1 MERTIEGVSIDK
13 ATEPNMKYERFDVFQ
28 RIEHLVFLLSF
39 SILGFTGLVQK
50 FSSAG
55 ISQTLI
61 FALGGIQTTRIIH
74 RSSAVIMMVVSVFH
88 ILGVL
93 YRVYVLRVPW
103 TMMPVIED
111 LKHLMDDISHY
122 LGFRTHKA
130 FYGRYNY
137 AEKIEY
143 LAVVWGTV
151 IMAIT
156 GFMMWNPISTT
167 RLMPGEIIPAA
178 KAAHGAEAILAIL
191 AIVLWHFYHVHLRHF
206 NKSMFTGLMTRE
218 EMKHEHPAELEEIE
232 SGNAYQPPP
241 TKILQQRQKF
251 YYPIALVL
259 TIGLGFSLYKF
270 VTFEETA
277 ITTLPRGET
286 VEVFVPVTPTP
297 VPTITPIPTLLP
309 GEQVSSLSWRG
320 RFENLFKN
328 RCGSC
333 HGTTNVGGLSLATY
347 QDALEGGNN
356 GPAIVPGNPDS
367 SILVQVQSVGGH
379 PGQLTIEELNEV
391 IEWIN
396 IGAPEE

>member
-1 MERTIEGVSIDK
+1 MDRMMEEISIEEVSD
-13 ATEPNMKYERFDVFQ
+13 PNIKYERFDVFQ

-39 SILGFTGLVQK
+39 TILGITGLVQK
-50 FSSAG
+50 FSTSA
-55 ISQTLI
+55 ISQTII

-74 RSSAVIMMVVSVFH
+74 RSSAVIMMAVSVFH

-103 TMMPVIED
+103 TMIPVIED
-111 LKHLMDDISHY
+111 FKHVIDDISY
-122 LGFRTHKA
+122 FLGIRKHKA
-130 FYGRYNY
+130 YYGRYSY
-137 AEKIEY
+137 AEKMEY

-156 GFMMWNPISTT
+156 GFMMWNPISTA
-167 RLMPGEIIPAA
+167 RSLPGVVIPAA
-178 KAAHGAEAILAIL
+178 KAAHGAEAILAVL
-191 AIVLWHFYHVHLRHF
+191 AIIIWHFYHVHLRHF
-206 NKSMFTGLMTRE
+206 NKSMFTGQMTRE

-232 SGNAYQPPP
+232 SGIGYQRPPDNII
-241 TKILQQRQKF
+241 KQRHKY
-251 YYPIALVL
+251 YYPVAVML
-259 TIGLGFSLYKF
+259 TIGLGFSLFKF

-297 VPTITPIPTLLP
+297 QPIITPTSTAVP
-309 GEQVSSLSWRG
+309 GAQVSTISWRG
-320 RFENLFKN
+320 RFESLFNN

-333 HGTTNVGGLSLATY
+333 HGVTKVGGLSLATY
-347 QDALEGGNN
+347 QLALEGGNI
-356 GPAIVPGNPDS
+356 GPAIVPGDPDS
-367 SILVQVQSVGGH
+367 STLVQVQSIGGH

-396 IGAPEE
+396 LGAPEQ